1 MFGLTKAQLTVIG
14 FVLFFLAVTFGG
26 ELYNNWLY
34 DKEQHLPRLV
44 MRLEQ
49 ADGQEFIVSISQK
62 DYKEGMT
69 DLMPLVDQLYPDR
82 EGLLMSE
89 TVDCLEFR
97 TRIKET
103 MAVAAKEELK
113 QRWEY
118 EACYPERK

>member
-26 ELYNNWLY
+26 ELYSNWLY